1 MTTKSTSILAIIC
14 MVFLLVLSYYTIEDL
29 PTFGDPDSSANRYT
43 RLGIS
48 LYGSDIIDELNKEA
62 VSPKLNDELKK
73 KGFPELSSVN
83 KVDDGIWD
91 GYITIGEKHYGRDEK
106 YYHIEEKDGRLEF
119 YRYATVERYKE
130 KSLEETEVLN
140 IVTAILVDY
149 RGYDTLFET
158 VVIFTAGIAVMLLLR
173 RE

>member
-73 KGFPELSSVN
+73 KGFPELSDRKSV
-83 KVDDGIWD
+83 V
-91 GYITIGEKHYGRDEK
+91 
-106 YYHIEEKDGRLEF
+106 
-119 YRYATVERYKE
+119 
-130 KSLEETEVLN
+130 
-140 IVTAILVDY
+140 
-149 RGYDTLFET
+149 
-158 VVIFTAGIAVMLLLR
+158 
-173 RE
+173 

>member
-29 PTFGDPDSSANRYT
+29 PILGDPYSSANKYVQ
-43 RLGIS
+43 LGIS
-48 LYGSDIIDELNKEA
+48 LYGSDIMDDLEKET
-62 VSPKLNDELKK
+62 VSSRMNDELKK

-91 GYITIGEKHYGRDEK
+91 GYIIIGEKHYEKDEK
-106 YYHIEEKDGRLEF
+106 YYRIVEKDGRLEF

-173 RE
+173 RD

>member
-1 MTTKSTSILAIIC
+1 
-14 MVFLLVLSYYTIEDL
+14 
-29 PTFGDPDSSANRYT
+29 
-43 RLGIS
+43 LGIS
-48 LYGSDIIDELNKEA
+48 LYGDEITDELNNG
-62 VSPKLNDELKK
+62 VISPKLNDELRK
-73 KGFPELSSVN
+73 KGFPDLYSVD
-83 KVDDGIWD
+83 KVGDGEWD
-91 GYITIGEKHYGRDEK
+91 GYITKGEKHYEKDEK
-106 YYHIEEKDGRLEF
+106 YYRIEEKDGRLEF

-140 IVTAILVDY
+140 IVTSILVDY